1 MTVTLAFHREQWD
14 KGPKYYN
21 DIIISAMASPAS
33 RLFTQPFIQGADQRK
48 HYSSASLPFVRGIHR
63 GPVNS
68 PLKGPVTREMFP
80 FEGVIMIFSWL
91 ICELRI
97 RSVLHFD
104 ILCHVQY
111 CAIPDQVRIMT
122 KIICI
127 RQYCTMTYGEPQ
139 QLLPFLCIKVTKI
152 SLASI
157 GWLPFAGKQLQD
169 WKPHCYIFES
179 FAVTYIDIRAI
190 IKNEQCPS
198 HTFDTIWP
206 TLKYSHARFCL

>member
-1 MTVTLAFHREQWD
+1 MRQGAKILQWHHNQRD
-14 KGPKYYN
+14 GIAN
-21 DIIISAMASPAS
+21 HQRLDCLLN
-33 RLFTQPFIQGADQRK
+33 RLFKAQFKESITVPRHCPFWG
-48 HYSSASLPFVRGIHR
+48 V

-68 PLKGPVTREMFP
+68 PLNGPVTREMFP
-80 FEGVIMIFSWL
+80 FEGVIMMFSWL

-127 RQYCTMTYGEPQ
+127 RQYCTMTYGEPH

-157 GWLPFAGKQLQD
+157 GWLPFAGKHLQD